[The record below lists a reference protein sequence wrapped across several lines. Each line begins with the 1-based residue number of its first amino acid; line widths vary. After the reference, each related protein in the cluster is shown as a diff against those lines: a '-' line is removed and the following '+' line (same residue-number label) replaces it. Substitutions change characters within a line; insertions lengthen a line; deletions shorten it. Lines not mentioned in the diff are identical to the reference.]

1 MNLSIRFKNRELL
14 NSDNITLSAL
24 TIIIL
29 NDIAFNIIIYIW
41 YILYS
46 IGFITSANP
55 FFALSITFIQNIAI
69 YIYLLKKGL
78 SKNNLIKYTIL
89 LIILKVIPLISL
101 RNNIY
106 INYID
111 VYVTIYIYIIYILI
125 LIIINDLLL
134 KKNIDI
140 IKIIINDIKYD
151 NYEKKNINKLYDIVY
166 EDVIKQI
173 I

>member
-1 MNLSIRFKNRELL
+1 MNLSIRFKNKELL

-24 TIIIL
+24 SIIIL
-29 NDIAFNIIIYIW
+29 NDLAFNIIIYIW

-46 IGFITSANP
+46 FGIITSANP
-55 FFALSITFIQNIAI
+55 FFALSITFIQNII
-69 YIYLLKKGL
+69 VYIYLIKKGL
-78 SKNNLIKYTIL
+78 SKNNLIKYAIIM
-89 LIILKVIPLISL
+89 IILKILPLISL
-101 RNNIY
+101 RNNMY

-111 VYVTIYIYIIYILI
+111 VYITVYIYIIYILI

-140 IKIIINDIKYD
+140 LKIITSDIMLD
-151 NYEKKNINKLYDIVY
+151 NYDKKNTNKLYDIVY

-173 I
+173 L